1 MERTHVCPW
10 WLGYF
15 LLNPFRKYGQ
25 DPEKIMGKYIKKGM
39 TLIDYGS
46 AMGYFSLPMARM
58 TGSTGK
64 VFCFDIQQKM
74 LNKLMKRA
82 KRNGLAPWIKP
93 VLIVDDS
100 KLSEVNEAADFALLF
115 AVAHEVPNREKLFIN
130 LSNMLKKDALLVF
143 AEPRGHVKPDDFE
156 ESVAFAEK
164 AGFQNI
170 ESLNISRSYAV
181 LLQKK

>member
-15 LLNPFRKYGQ
+15 LLNPFRKYSQ
-25 DPEKIMGKYIKKGM
+25 NPEKIMGRYIKKGM

-46 AMGYFSLPMARM
+46 AMGYFSLPMAKM

-82 KRNGLAPWIKP
+82 KNRGLAPWIRP
-93 VLIVDDS
+93 VLIVNNS

-115 AVAHEVPNREKLFIN
+115 AVAHEVPNREKLFVQ
-130 LSNMLKKDALLVF
+130 LSNLLKKEALLLF
-143 AEPRGHVKPDDFE
+143 AEPRGHVKLNDFE

-164 AGFQNI
+164 AGFQKV
-170 ESLNISRSYAV
+170 ESLIISGSYGI
-181 LLQKK
+181 LLQKI